1 MQRIRYS
8 ISLNFKNLPI
18 IGKNMFFTGKN
29 GILLPF
35 GILYIPE
42 NFWLQFLKYVYSFIS
57 IISIQ
62 HISQLDLI
70 F

>member
-1 MQRIRYS
+1 
-8 ISLNFKNLPI
+8 
-18 IGKNMFFTGKN
+18 MFFTGKN